1 MGSDLTGPI
10 LIGAA
15 WVMMGLIAG
24 FLLTAT
30 AIGAV
35 SFWMFG

>member
-1 MGSDLTGPI
+1 MGSNLTGPI
-10 LIGAA
+10 LTGAA

-35 SFWMFG
+35 LFWVSD